1 MRAPPKPT
9 ICGNWLPKGAAVSIS
24 FRGVSK
30 RYQQGG
36 RDVVALQDV
45 DLDVAAGEFLS
56 VTGPSGSGKSTL
68 LHLAGG
74 LDLPSDG
81 DVTISG
87 KSTRGMSDD
96 ELTELRRQR
105 VGFVFQFFNLLPTLT
120 IEENVALPRLIAGAR
135 LSTLDDEIEHLMDR
149 VGLIRRREHRP
160 GELSGGEMQRAAL
173 ARALI
178 VDPDIVLAD
187 EPTGNLDSANGAE
200 VLDLLRALVDD
211 GERPRT
217 VVMVTHDSEAAA
229 RADRQIEIHD
239 GRVVVPAR

>member
-1 MRAPPKPT
+1 M
-9 ICGNWLPKGAAVSIS
+9 SIS

-45 DLDVAAGEFLS
+45 DLDVQTGEFLS

-81 DVTISG
+81 DVSISG
-87 KSTRGMSDD
+87 KTTRGMSDD
-96 ELTELRRQR
+96 ELTQLRRQR

-135 LSTLDDEIEHLMDR
+135 LSSLDDEIDKLMDQ
-149 VGLIRRREHRP
+149 VGLTQRREHRP
-160 GELSGGEMQRAAL
+160 GELSGGELQRAAL

-187 EPTGNLDSANGAE
+187 EPTGNLDSKNGAD

-211 GERPRT
+211 EQRPRT
-217 VVMVTHDSEAAA
+217 VVMVTHDASAAA
-229 RADRQIEIHD
+229 RADRRIEIHD
-239 GRVVVPAR
+239 GRVVDRPD